1 VVDAPDDGVVGDAG
15 IVGLV
20 GDAGIVGLVGDAGIV
35 GLVGDA
41 GIVGLV
47 GDAGIVG
54 LVGDAGVVGEL
65 GVGAVGE
72 DGTTSPLLHVIPV
85 KGSGS
90 GAGPGAL
97 GHASSPQAV
106 LLQPKADG
114 PQLRPWQETPDCPE
128 LVQQLPPTQDK
139 LSAPFDL
146 QEPPL
151 QSALVMAEN

>member
-1 VVDAPDDGVVGDAG
+1 MVAPDVGV
-15 IVGLV
+15 
-20 GDAGIVGLVGDAGIV
+20 
-35 GLVGDA
+35 
-41 GIVGLV
+41 V

-97 GHASSPQAV
+97 GHACTARERERCFRGCGRGQDGRESQS
-106 LLQPKADG
+106 KAR
-114 PQLRPWQETPDCPE
+114 Q
-128 LVQQLPPTQDK
+128 
-139 LSAPFDL
+139 
-146 QEPPL
+146 
-151 QSALVMAEN
+151 